1 MRKRDK
7 KKEKLKELG
16 NVVFLEDHKKEAI
29 YDEIKGIIAELKD
42 DGGDVALKD
51 KELRIIL
58 DEFYNYYKEKKILIC
73 FEEAMIDHFN
83 DIADD
88 AYDES
93 ATLDFEY
100 VLGELALYELIDSR
114 VEVNPKETKKL
125 IKSIRKLKK

>member
-7 KKEKLKELG
+7 KKDKLKELG
-16 NVVFLEDHKKEAI
+16 NVVFLDDHKKEAI

-51 KELRIIL
+51 NELRIIL

-73 FEEAMIDHFN
+73 FEEAMIDHFT

-100 VLGELALYELIDSR
+100 VLGELVLLFFKLSR
-114 VEVNPKETKKL
+114 TMIKL
-125 IKSIRKLKK
+125 LK